1 MAFLFSD
8 KKTFKILYGIVYNI
22 NINICGGAS
31 VHEEENQAV
40 DS

>member
-1 MAFLFSD
+1 MAFLFSGE
-8 KKTFKILYGIVYNI
+8 KIFKILYEIVYNI

-31 VHEEENQAV
+31 VHEEENRAV